1 LILQTYLMIF
11 YFYMHVIVSVLH
23 HSYTIIPQSKKNY
36 ILVVLESKKKKTFIQ
51 EKITWKSL
59 CMESL
64 VAVAQYTLLRKL
76 N

>member
-23 HSYTIIPQSKKNY
+23 HSYTIIPKSKKNY

-51 EKITWKSL
+51 EKIT
-59 CMESL
+59 
-64 VAVAQYTLLRKL
+64 
-76 N
+76 